1 MAPPTT
7 PQATPPSGKFSY
19 PARQDAATLPPQ
31 HNQDNPPMAPNDS
44 RLFLPR
50 LPSAILASRS
60 ATNLHSQFNF
70 ELQRSSNTEN
80 DSFYHH
86 HNRAGTSHT
95 LASRSVPDFNL
106 TALPPPPLP
115 PLPVQTQGQG
125 QGLSP
130 INIQT
135 SSPKKLIK
143 SPPRSPTKSTK
154 SSRWRHVGRKIKRV
168 FTFGRQRKKTLEIGS
183 PYGFRHVETHGTE
196 PLRTAAPVGDA
207 ATAGRVEGGLEV
219 RGEPSGQAAAGRLG
233 RLGRLDVEGTAV
245 EDDGASEWEDYVG
258 DTTIF
263 FQQQGTLG
271 RRA

>member
-7 PQATPPSGKFSY
+7 PQTTPPSRNFSY
-19 PARQDAATLPPQ
+19 PANQDATTLLPQ

-50 LPSAILASRS
+50 LPSAILSSRS
-60 ATNLHSQFNF
+60 ANNLHSQFNF
-70 ELQRSSNTEN
+70 ELERSSNTED
-80 DSFYHH
+80 DSFYYH

-115 PLPVQTQGQG
+115 PLPVQTQDHGH
-125 QGLSP
+125 GLSP
-130 INIQT
+130 FNIQPP
-135 SSPKKLIK
+135 SPKKLIK
-143 SPPRSPTKSTK
+143 SPPRSPTKSSK

-168 FTFGRQRKKTLEIGS
+168 FTFGRQRKKILEIGS

-196 PLRTAAPVGDA
+196 PLRTAAPVGDI
-207 ATAGRVEGGLEV
+207 ATAGRVEGGLET
-219 RGEPSGQAAAGRLG
+219 RREPSGLAAAG